1 VARQNRAT
9 TATRRPDKG
18 TEPMT
23 SSPDAIV
30 TEFCAAWTRMDADE
44 LAAYFTEDGVYHNI
58 PMAAAE
64 GREAV
69 HAMLVGMKSMISS
82 IRFEVHHQVASGG
95 VVMNERTDHL
105 EMGGKTIALPVVGVF
120 EIVDGKIR
128 AWRDYFDMA
137 QFAG

>member
-1 VARQNRAT
+1 MSDGAKYEALVQ
-9 TATRRPDKG
+9 
-18 TEPMT
+18 
-23 SSPDAIV
+23 
-30 TEFCAAWTRMDADE
+30 EFCDAWAEGDHDKVVAF
-44 LAAYFTEDGVYHNI
+44 FTEDGVYHNI

-82 IRFEVHHQVASGG
+82 IRFEVHHQVANGG